1 MSVAHAFSPKEFQVW
16 VISDT
21 SSEAGTSGIHASN
34 MYQLDVDS
42 VGFPSLN
49 VNQVMDVRNGVGA
62 TLKDEDFFQDNKMR
76 VVELSLSGTLHDD
89 VGHRLLL
96 ANICGAAQADDTNQT
111 IASGHKIVSQLYGSA
126 VTNNASS
133 LTVII
138 RPSDHTNQRSLEM
151 AGCVVTN
158 FAISADAGTEGGR
171 YKFSATLQTGKVP
184 DLNESAVDSGEPT
197 AGGTGYLNSTIA
209 SLTTASD
216 FTVYGISTVMNSFTT
231 TSASVTKIFN
241 KDAMLNS
248 FTTTIDYPAV
258 FTGVSSTGYEVV
270 SRGAECAVTH
280 DCQVKYDGETKTLV
294 HTFDTQS
301 SALAENSFI
310 LTNNGKFGIDT
321 ANAVLTNVAY
331 SEGDIMML
339 DVSIKAVDDGTD
351 ALLEIDLSD

>member
-16 VISDT
+16 VISDAT
-21 SSEAGTSGIHASN
+21 NAGTSGIHASN

-96 ANICGAAQADDTNQT
+96 ANICGAAEADNTDQT
-111 IASGHKIVSQLYGSA
+111 IASGHKIVAQKYGAA

-231 TSASVTKIFN
+231 T
-241 KDAMLNS
+241 
-248 FTTTIDYPAV
+248 IDYPAV

-321 ANAVLTNVAY
+321 ANAILTNVAY

-339 DVSIKAVDDGTD
+339 DVSMKAVDDGTD
-351 ALLEIDLSD
+351 ELLIVDLSN

>member
-96 ANICGAAQADDTNQT
+96 ANICGAAEADNTDQT
-111 IASGHKIVSQLYGSA
+111 IASGHKIVAQKYGAA

-231 TSASVTKIFN
+231 T
-241 KDAMLNS
+241 
-248 FTTTIDYPAV
+248 IDYPAV

-321 ANAVLTNVAY
+321 ANAILTNVAY

-339 DVSIKAVDDGTD
+339 DVSMKAVDDGTD
-351 ALLEIDLSD
+351 ELLIVDLSN